1 MKMNKNTY
9 KYNAFTKQQ
18 KKWKILFI
26 DLASNDAEIN
36 TIWRLRNVST
46 EILRWSRINRLN
58 ETNRIIYQNKIWWT

>member
-18 KKWKILFI
+18 KKKWKILFI

-36 TIWRLRNVST
+36 TIWRLRNVAT
-46 EILRWSRINRLN
+46 EILRWSRIM
-58 ETNRIIYQNKIWWT
+58 NK